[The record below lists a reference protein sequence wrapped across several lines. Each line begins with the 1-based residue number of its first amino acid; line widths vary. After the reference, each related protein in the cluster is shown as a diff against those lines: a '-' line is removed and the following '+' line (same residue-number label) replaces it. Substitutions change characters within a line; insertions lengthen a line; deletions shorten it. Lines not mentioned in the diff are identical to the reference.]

1 MKEANEIMGTT
12 TEEMVLKARRG
23 GEYEDEEATETE
35 PQMNPQDGLTAK
47 EERFQSKYEE
57 FETLWM

>member
-12 TEEMVLKARRG
+12 TEEMVLKAKRG
-23 GEYEDEEATETE
+23 GDYEGEETTETE
-35 PQMNPQDGLTAK
+35 PQMNPQDELTAK
-47 EERFQSKYEE
+47 EVRYQSKLDE